1 MSLRSELA
9 NNLSEL
15 EKLNHSDKFILRPII
30 SWCGAEKMNTCTHLH
45 TKIARYNLSVTA
57 AAGVHLWG
65 FFLSFFFPL
74 FFSLLPSRPLWACF
88 PTPCPLRLIRTARNN
103 TRGEEEGMSK
113 TQQGGKKREQH
124 LDAMGAEIKWLRGEQ
139 HLQGGKHPEE
149 QVQLTSC
156 TWNSSSILLVRQLS
170 WGSQRVRLPNRMHV
184 FCVCC

>member
-30 SWCGAEKMNTCTHLH
+30 SRCGAEKMNTCTHLH

-57 AAGVHLWG
+57 AAGAHLSG

-113 TQQGGKKREQH
+113 TQQGEKK
-124 LDAMGAEIKWLRGEQ
+124 G
-139 HLQGGKHPEE
+139 
-149 QVQLTSC
+149 
-156 TWNSSSILLVRQLS
+156 SSIWMQWAQKSNDYVESSICKGENIRKS
-170 WGSQRVRLPNRMHV
+170 RFN
-184 FCVCC
+184 